1 VLAYSFRGLVSSR
14 DVGKHGSMQ
23 VDMVL
28 EELRLLHLDSQAA
41 EGDCEP
47 HWPQLEHRRLPI
59 PSLE

>member
-1 VLAYSFRGLVSSR
+1 
-14 DVGKHGSMQ
+14 MQ